1 MTVYIIAAF
10 LIAFLFSI
18 IFGKRY
24 ISWLEKKGVWQP
36 LKDEVAKIYDQT
48 GDSIDT
54 ETSKTP

>member
-1 MTVYIIAAF
+1 MTVYIIVAF

-18 IFGKRY
+18 LFGKRH
-24 ISWLEKKGVWQP
+24 ISWLEKKEVRQP

-48 GDSIDT
+48 GDSINT